1 MPTIGKM
8 QENLFGGFM
17 ARYRYSESDFRLIEN
32 SCLAF
37 GVYQFL
43 DRRVV
48 TVALSEG
55 LLELFGLPDRAEA
68 YAHMANTPIPTPV
81 SDWLSS
87 PMPTRAS
94 FPKITGDLSTGHYR
108 TSSKKP

>member
-1 MPTIGKM
+1 MV
-8 QENLFGGFM
+8 
-17 ARYRYSESDFRLIEN
+17 RYRYSESDFRLIEN

-68 YAHMANTPIPTPV
+68 YALMDN
-81 SDWLSS
+81 D
-87 PMPTRAS
+87 M
-94 FPKITGDLSTGHYR
+94 YR
-108 TSSKKP
+108 DVHPDDVARIEDAALRFATEGGGY

>member
-1 MPTIGKM
+1 
-8 QENLFGGFM
+8 M

-68 YAHMANTPIPTPV
+68 YALMDNDNWHDTDSMKTLIEKLTDAVITNA
-81 SDWLSS
+81 
-87 PMPTRAS
+87 AS
-94 FPKITGDLSTGHYR
+94 K
-108 TSSKKP
+108 